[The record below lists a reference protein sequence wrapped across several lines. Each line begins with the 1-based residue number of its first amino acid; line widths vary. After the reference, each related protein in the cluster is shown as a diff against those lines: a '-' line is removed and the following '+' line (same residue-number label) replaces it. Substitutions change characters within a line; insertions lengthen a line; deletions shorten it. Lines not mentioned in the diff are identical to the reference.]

1 MFCCRVY
8 VDRFASFI
16 VNRMALARESIAS
29 VLQSKNRTD
38 LKKVLP
44 QLLDEIDY
52 YKAKTQKFVDGKY
65 VDFMHQLQETEAYT
79 EEIEVLIGDSQIALG
94 NDDAVGGRESL
105 SMADIELQQYKNE
118 VRKICMEMQVLKKIL
133 RVDSLLEEVERCTS
147 NSDALGVMDW
157 LAELNQLINDEDD
170 TIFCRLQCYESIS
183 ERFEREKSVMEDS
196 LKHKF
201 GELVQ
206 MSEKQ
211 FQTNKLVCLQLTKDA
226 AELKAVI
233 KALLAINFKSQ
244 WICDF
249 LLDNILVPIITRPV
263 SLERNDAG
271 LTSVELK
278 LSFSVKERAADDLK
292 PKYQVVFRNLK
303 TVLEALHDINV
314 FNLLGDYLQSKFL
327 RTLIDDCLMDAV
339 PATMDDMKETTLVDD
354 VLNFHQ
360 FLVEIT
366 FYDEKQTDLTE
377 FSQKVESLFRHRLST
392 GILNSAVAIMRKD
405 ISDMVLMAPTNTDE
419 AAAGDE
425 EEANLTIFPRCMVS
439 KSTVELINLMSKI
452 MREIE
457 LIGTSAR
464 QEGPAGDSEP
474 TRIQLLSIISVILD
488 RYITEVPSHHEKLL
502 TRIPHLT
509 ALFYNNCAY
518 LAFWVGKRESILNM
532 SSKSKLLIELKRIG
546 LEYLTEQVASQRS
559 QVMDIMKEFDLN
571 DSLTELSQS
580 VYRCVRQCLRQMDLL
595 KNVWQSIL
603 PDACYNS
610 TMGTI
615 LSDFVAEVIRK
626 IMGLEDIATPIAN
639 GLVDVISLI
648 VERAPL
654 IFAVRDLSI

>member
-1 MFCCRVY
+1 
-8 VDRFASFI
+8 
-16 VNRMALARESIAS
+16 MALAKESIAS
-29 VLQSKNRTD
+29 VLQSKNRSD

-52 YKAKTQKFVDGKY
+52 YKSKTQKFVDGKY
-65 VDFMHQLQETEAYT
+65 VDFLHQLDTEAYT
-79 EEIEVLIGDSQIALG
+79 EEIDTLIGDSQIALG
-94 NDDAVGGRESL
+94 NDDTVGGRESL

-147 NSDALGVMDW
+147 NSDTLGMMDW
-157 LAELNQLINDEDD
+157 LAELNLLINDDED
-170 TIFCRLQCYESIS
+170 TIFCRLACYESIS

-211 FQTNKLVCLQLTKDA
+211 FQTNKLVCLLLTKDA
-226 AELKAVI
+226 AELKAI
-233 KALLAINFKSQ
+233 ITALLAINFKSQ

-249 LLDNILVPIITRPV
+249 LLENILVPIITRPV
-263 SLERNDAG
+263 SLERNDSG
-271 LTSVELK
+271 ITSVELK
-278 LSFSVKERAADDLK
+278 LSYSVKERTQDDLK
-292 PKYQVVFRNLK
+292 PKYQVVFRNLR
-303 TVLEALHDINV
+303 TVLQALHDINV
-314 FNLLGDYLQSKFL
+314 FKLFGDYYLQSKFL

-339 PATMDDMKETTLVDD
+339 PETMDDMKETTLVDD
-354 VLNFHQ
+354 VLSFHQ
-360 FLVEIT
+360 FLVDIT
-366 FYDEKQTDLTE
+366 FYDQSQAELTE
-377 FSQKVESLFRHRLST
+377 FSQKVQLLFRHRLST

-405 ISDMVLMAPTNTDE
+405 ISDMVLMAPTNSDE

-425 EEANLTIFPRCMVS
+425 DDANLTIFPRCMVS

-452 MREIE
+452 MREID
-457 LIGTSAR
+457 LIGPN
-464 QEGPAGDSEP
+464 EGPSASGDSEP

-546 LEYLTEQVASQRS
+546 SEYLTEQVASQRS
-559 QVMDIMKEFDLN
+559 QVTDIMKEFDLN

-626 IMGLEDIATPIAN
+626 IMTLEDIATPIAN

-654 IFAVRDLSI
+654 VFAVRN